1 MTEAGG
7 LIATEKESIMKRRLG
22 FLVLALM
29 LVSMLPGCGLT
40 VPRPEI
46 KSGEFDFTVTYEY
59 NGETV
64 TVSGVYVCEY
74 AGTSWALDGGSS
86 RSWKGYIK
94 GGETEEQILL
104 DTYEDGDEL
113 ILVIELA
120 PEYFMGDLYE
130 ELYGKPAPYLMIA
143 DYTDYGDYEGLGF
156 IHDPAEVES
165 ICGARIISYEYD
177 EPIVNT
183 FTSLFS

>member
-1 MTEAGG
+1 MTEADGFITKRN
-7 LIATEKESIMKRRLG
+7 LNMKRKLG
-22 FLVLALM
+22 FFVLALM
-29 LVSMLPGCGLT
+29 LVSMLSGCGLT

-46 KSGEFDFTVTYEY
+46 KNGEFDFLVTYEY
-59 NGETV
+59 KGETK
-64 TVSGVYVCEY
+64 TVSGVYVCKY
-74 AGTSWALDGGSS
+74 AGTSWALDGGSH
-86 RSWKGYIK
+86 RDWEGYIK
-94 GGETEEQILL
+94 GGEIEEQTVL

-120 PEYFMGDLYE
+120 PEYFMGDYYE
-130 ELYGKPAPYLMIA
+130 ELYGKPVPYVMIA

-156 IHDPAEVES
+156 IHEPEAVEA